1 MHPLCANQ
9 CVFAGVLDIAVR
21 LPNGERIM
29 RRFTAT
35 QQVLDVLNYARWKCP
50 AIGKDLRVAAQ
61 MPRKLLPLHE
71 SLRSAGVTNRETLT
85 VEQKD

>member
-1 MHPLCANQ
+1 M
-9 CVFAGVLDIAVR
+9 DIALR
-21 LPNGERIM
+21 LPSGERVM
-29 RRFTAT
+29 RRFAAS
-35 QQVLDVLNYARWKCP
+35 QQVLDVLLYARWKCP
-50 AIGKDLRVAAQ
+50 AIGKHARVAAQ

>member
-1 MHPLCANQ
+1 MPSN
-9 CVFAGVLDIAVR
+9 
-21 LPNGERIM
+21 
-29 RRFTAT
+29 
-35 QQVLDVLNYARWKCP
+35 WKDS
-50 AIGKDLRVAAQ
+50 KVAAQ